1 MVLYNF
7 KITPRIWIDINK
19 ETSFTLEDLEGNGST
34 TKFKIILASNINNPS
49 AIDNDI
55 GIITNEEGQL
65 DHTSFNEIIPTNG
78 YTDVYLDYQ
87 PTSGGGFSIVSTTNS
102 VDINVGSTTVNLR
115 GIFLVEANTDYL
127 LGYSIFSS
135 DLALANSITLPI
147 VGSLL
152 TLNKTI

>member
-19 ETSFTLEDLEGNGST
+19 ETSFKLEDLEGNGSN

-49 AIDNDI
+49 SVDNDI
-55 GIITNEEGQL
+55 GTITNEDGQL
-65 DHTSFNEIIPTNG
+65 DPTSFNEIIPTNG

-87 PTSGGGFSIVSTTNS
+87 ATSGGGFSIVSSTNS
-102 VDINVGSTTVNLR
+102 VDINVGVTTVNLR

-135 DLALANSITLPI
+135 DLGLANSITLPI